1 MKNKSKSIPRRL
13 PSIRWMSHC
22 SQVIQ
27 GLIKELMI
35 HTFTCN
41 IPQQLKLTRPPYHPT
56 TATLNP
62 TPYPKV
68 GQLLAPTPQ
77 QESKR
82 QRGWAT
88 IKKRHLFVANSVLQV
103 MLNVNREKG
112 LGLKGFTEFQRGFHI
127 SLTSEDKT
135 EVLYIGIS
143 VLYFSSDCLKA
154 PYVTTW
160 QDSSRTRCSFIT

>member
-35 HTFTCN
+35 HTARCN

-56 TATLNP
+56 TPPLP
-62 TPYPKV
+62 PSTPP
-68 GQLLAPTPQ
+68 LPQ
-77 QESKR
+77 GRPLIGSHPSARVKR
-82 QRGWAT
+82 QRGWAP

-127 SLTSEDKT
+127 RLTSEDKA
-135 EVLYIGIS
+135 EV
-143 VLYFSSDCLKA
+143 D
-154 PYVTTW
+154 PEP
-160 QDSSRTRCSFIT
+160 QPEM